1 MINIQ
6 KNHIERK
13 PVRDFYPIGILG
25 LLLFIPLFMFRRIIF
40 LDFWWWMSLNL
51 VLLVSLALMRDRSFR
66 KELVADRFLQPGKK
80 IILGLVSAAIL
91 YLVFFAGNML
101 IREFFDF
108 AGKDIQAVYG
118 FKEGAPSWR
127 IALLMILFIGPGE
140 ELFWRGFIQG
150 NLTRLLGNRMGLVL
164 AVMYY
169 SIIHIA
175 TGNVVLIVAALTG
188 GLFWGWLYLR
198 YKSML
203 INIVSH
209 LVWDVMVFLIF
220 PFVA

>member
-1 MINIQ
+1 
-6 KNHIERK
+6 
-13 PVRDFYPIGILG
+13 
-25 LLLFIPLFMFRRIIF
+25 
-40 LDFWWWMSLNL
+40 
-51 VLLVSLALMRDRSFR
+51 
-66 KELVADRFLQPGKK
+66 
-80 IILGLVSAAIL
+80 
-91 YLVFFAGNML
+91 ML
-101 IREFFDF
+101 I
-108 AGKDIQAVYG
+108 
-118 FKEGAPSWR
+118 
-127 IALLMILFIGPGE
+127 ILFIGPGE